1 MYNIIPYISVVDYWF
16 TCSWKRSQK
25 GRFGAFITAASLQ
38 YQALDE
44 GEKARLET
52 AAENF
57 TEERN
62 LTLAARRKMAT
73 KIFKKIQTQVIKS
86 PLQ

>member
-1 MYNIIPYISVVDYWF
+1 MLIISLLAAG
-16 TCSWKRSQK
+16 KEARK
-25 GRFGAFITAASLQ
+25 GGSGAFITAASLR

-57 TEERN
+57 TEEGN
-62 LTLAARRKMAT
+62 LTLAARRKTAT
-73 KIFKKIQTQVIKS
+73 KIFKKIQKQVIKF